1 MNNTN
6 SNLGNG
12 QLVRDI
18 KGVSEDLENYF
29 VKMTTNSNV
38 SKSIESSSMHSGAVG
53 SRDGGGLPQGTAAG
67 SATGGATLIQKT
79 TTVKTETLSGPI
91 SAKSETQTNN

>member
-1 MNNTN
+1 
-6 SNLGNG
+6 
-12 QLVRDI
+12 
-18 KGVSEDLENYF
+18 
-29 VKMTTNSNV
+29 MTTNSNV